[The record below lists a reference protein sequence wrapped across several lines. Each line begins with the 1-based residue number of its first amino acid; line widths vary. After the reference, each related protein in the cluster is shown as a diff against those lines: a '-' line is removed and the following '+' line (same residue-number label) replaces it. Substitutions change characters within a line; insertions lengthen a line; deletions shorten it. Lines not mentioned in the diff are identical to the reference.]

1 MNAIKKYIPYCGCD
15 CSACVMFLN
24 RRVAVTVVK
33 IHNNAMLVGRVGDS
47 NALLRFR
54 FFRPL
59 DRRIV
64 VPGCI
69 ITVLKCEFSMSTK
82 CINCHE
88 VEDDI
93 YRINH
98 RVSFLMDYETRNA
111 CP

>member
-1 MNAIKKYIPYCGCD
+1 MNAGKKYISYGGC
-15 CSACVMFLN
+15 CCLACVMFLN
-24 RRVAVTVVK
+24 RRVTVTVVK
-33 IHNNAMLVGRVGDS
+33 IHNNAMLVGRVSDS

-59 DRRIV
+59 DRRVV
-64 VPGCI
+64 VPGCS

-93 YRINH
+93 YRVNH
-98 RVSFLMDYETRNA
+98 RVSFLMDYETRSA

>member
-1 MNAIKKYIPYCGCD
+1 
-15 CSACVMFLN
+15 MFLS
-24 RRVAVTVVK
+24 RRVTVTVVK
-33 IHNNAMLVGRVGDS
+33 IHNNAMLVGRVSDS

-59 DRRIV
+59 DRRVV
-64 VPGCI
+64 VPGYR
-69 ITVLKCEFSMSTK
+69 ITVLKCDFSMSTK

-88 VEDDI
+88 VDGDI

-98 RVSFLMDYETRNA
+98 RVSFLMDYETRST